1 MTDYDIL
8 ASSLVLVGCLA
19 KRQGTIIIIIIII
32 IMQRLVGGVAQW

>member
-19 KRQGTIIIIIIII
+19 KRQGTIIIIIII
-32 IMQRLVGGVAQW
+32 MQRLVGCVAQW